1 MYGISKIHKE
11 RVSIIP
17 IISAFGTYNC
27 QASRSNDEAS
37 DSKIIN
43 LIINVLTKYSEFKFN
58 GRFNPESVSI
68 WNQNISNYRKRH
80 NTKTEVVAHFNCI
93 FTY

>member
-11 RVSIIP
+11 RVSMIP

-37 DSKIIN
+37 DCKIIN
-43 LIINVLTKYSEFKFN
+43 LIINILTKYSELKFN
-58 GRFNPESVSI
+58 GRFNPESVSTQSQYEI
-68 WNQNISNYRKRH
+68 K
-80 NTKTEVVAHFNCI
+80 TKVITENE
-93 FTY
+93 TTQKERL